1 MSDEFNNDEADY
13 EVGYKKPPI
22 HGQFKP
28 GQSGNPKGRPKK
40 RQTNAELMN
49 QAFDQKVTVN
59 LNGKKVRRTKREL
72 FFEVIINEALKKDKT
87 AMNIALKLL
96 DQSEKASEFLLDAD
110 DLEDFDVFCKRA
122 ATLVEEDN
130 NAKI

>member
-1 MSDEFNNDEADY
+1 MSNEFNNHEADY

-49 QAFDQKVTVN
+49 QAFDKKMTVN
-59 LNGKKVRRTKREL
+59 VDGKKVRRTKREL
-72 FFEVIINEALKKDKT
+72 FFEVVINEALKKDKT

-96 DQSEKASEFLLDAD
+96 DQSEKASEFLLDEN
-110 DLEDFDVFCKRA
+110 DLEDFDAFCKLTA
-122 ATLVEEDN
+122 SI
-130 NAKI
+130 AKDDTDE

>member
-1 MSDEFNNDEADY
+1 MSNEFNNDEADY

-49 QAFDQKVTVN
+49 QAFDKKMTVN
-59 LNGKKVRRTKREL
+59 VDGKKVRRTKREL
-72 FFEVIINEALKKDKT
+72 FFEVVINEALKKDKT

-96 DQSEKASEFLLDAD
+96 DQSEKASEFLLDEN
-110 DLEDFDVFCKRA
+110 DLEDFDAFCKLTA
-122 ATLVEEDN
+122 SI
-130 NAKI
+130 AKDDIDE